1 MSWDISVMVL
11 TRRGIKRGGYLGR
24 PSWKADGVDGSPAN
38 GLFDHGLD
46 VGQVLAVVDGR
57 ESVSPDDAVD
67 LGVGAALGVGE
78 EDHGH
83 HPPCEDAEC
92 GLASGAKRE

>member
-57 ESVSPDDAVD
+57 ESVARRRGRSRRGRGAGCRGRGSWPSSTMRGRRMR
-67 LGVGAALGVGE
+67 LGL
-78 EDHGH
+78 
-83 HPPCEDAEC
+83 
-92 GLASGAKRE
+92 RR